1 MMMMKQ
7 LALYPGSFDP
17 VTKGHED
24 LIRRAANLFEKV
36 VVAVA
41 YNPNKQVALFAVE
54 ERLTFLRQSIEAM
67 GLHNVTVTQFSGL
80 TVKFAKQIGASVII
94 RGLRVISDFEY
105 ECSMY
110 QANRTLE
117 DSIDTLFLMPS
128 LEYQFLS
135 SRMVRE
141 IAYFQGDI
149 TSFVSANVAAAL
161 IDKVKGGQA
170 TKPSIVASATTPAT

>member
-1 MMMMKQ
+1 MSVITYYVNKIGFPASTMMKT

-24 LIRRAANLFEKV
+24 LIRRCASLFENV

-41 YNPNKQVALFAVE
+41 HNPNKQVSLFEVE
-54 ERLTFLRQSIEAM
+54 ERLDFLTKSVQAM
-67 GLHNVTVTQFSGL
+67 GLSNVSVTQFSGL

-117 DSIDTLFLMPS
+117 DTIDTLFLMPS

-149 TSFVSANVAAAL
+149 TSFVSPHVQQAL
-161 IDKVKGGQA
+161 LQKVKSTA
-170 TKPSIVASATTPAT
+170 

>member
-1 MMMMKQ
+1 MMKT

-24 LIRRAANLFEKV
+24 LIRRCASLFENL

-41 YNPNKQVALFAVE
+41 HNPNKQASLFEVE
-54 ERLTFLRQSIEAM
+54 ERLAFLIQSVQAM
-67 GLHNVTVTQFSGL
+67 GLSNVSVTQFSGL

-135 SRMVRE
+135 SCMVRE

-149 TSFVSANVAAAL
+149 SSFVSDHVQHSL
-161 IDKVKGGQA
+161 IKKVR
-170 TKPSIVASATTPAT
+170 ASASSTP

>member
-24 LIRRAANLFEKV
+24 LIRRAASLFEKV

-54 ERLTFLRQSIEAM
+54 ERLAFLRQSVEVM
-67 GLHNVTVTQFSGL
+67 GLTNVTVTQFSGL

-117 DSIDTLFLMPS
+117 DSIDTMFLMPS

-149 TSFVSANVAAAL
+149 TSFVSSNVAAAL

-170 TKPSIVASATTPAT
+170 TVTQPIALTATSTE